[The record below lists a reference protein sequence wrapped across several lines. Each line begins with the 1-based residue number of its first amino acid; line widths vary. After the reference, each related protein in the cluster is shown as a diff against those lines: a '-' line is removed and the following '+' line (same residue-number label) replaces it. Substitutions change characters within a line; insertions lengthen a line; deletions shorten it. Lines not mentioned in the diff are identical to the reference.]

1 MLAGAMVFA
10 ACSPAATTAPTQE
23 PGATATAEPT
33 QGEAK
38 AITMQMWGRTVDETV
53 YKAIVEQWNATHK
66 NQVEL
71 TLIPSA
77 EYIARVAAAASG
89 GELPDLLDVDLIYM
103 PDFINQGL
111 LQPITDQVNAYAHK
125 ADLSPGHVDVSTTN
139 EGAIYGVPFYV
150 DASSLF
156 WNKDLYAQAGL
167 DPEKGPTSW
176 AEVADHAKKIRA
188 LGGDIYGFYFAGG
201 CAGCN
206 AYTYLPQL
214 WAAGGD
220 VIDYT
225 KHEATMTGNPIVKEF
240 YQYYADMWAAGVIP
254 ESAKAENGST
264 WLGTFASGKIGI
276 QPLGGG
282 WGIRGVI
289 TQNPDLNF
297 GVTYLPGKE
306 SGQTAS
312 FAGGDTIGVTTS
324 AQDVSAAWEFI
335 EWSLSDEVQL
345 EIYAKNG
352 AFTSRTD
359 LASNKYSDADQRYVL
374 NNQALKTGG
383 TPRTLGY
390 NEIFNDVN
398 GPWLAS
404 IVTAVFEGDVDG
416 ALATADEAIQGILD
430 GHYK

>member
-1 MLAGAMVFA
+1 MKTRWQRGLLVATLTMALAAAFGAG
-10 ACSPAATTAPTQE
+10 
-23 PGATATAEPT
+23 PGALA
-33 QGEAK
+33 QDG
-38 AITMQMWGRTVDETV
+38 ITMQMWGRNVDEPV
-53 YKAIVEQWNATHK
+53 YNQIVEQWNASHP
-66 NQVEL
+66 NQIEL
-71 TLIPSA
+71 TIIPSLD
-77 EYIARVAAAASG
+77 YIARVSAAASG

-111 LQPITDQVNAYAHK
+111 FQPITDQVNGYANK
-125 ADLSPGHVDVSTTN
+125 DALSPGHVQVSTTDD
-139 EGAIYGVPFYV
+139 GQIYGVPFYV

-156 WNKDLYAQAGL
+156 WNKDLYRQAGL
-167 DPEKGPTSW
+167 DPEKGPTTW
-176 AEVADHAKKIRA
+176 AEVAEHAAAIRA

-206 AYTYLPQL
+206 AYTYLPQI

-225 KHEATMTGNPIVKEF
+225 AHTATMATDPAVREAF
-240 YQYYADMWAAGVIP
+240 QYYHDMYAAGLMP
-254 ESAKAENGST
+254 ESAKAETGAT
-264 WLGTFASGKIGI
+264 WQSTFATGTIGI

-282 WGIRGVI
+282 WGIRGIVE
-289 TQNPDLNF
+289 QNPELDF

-306 SGQTAS
+306 AGQWAS
-312 FAGGDTIGVTTS
+312 FAGGDTIAVTTA
-324 AQDVSAAWEFI
+324 AQDVNAAWEFI

-345 EIYAKNG
+345 EIYAKGG

-359 LASNKYSDADQRYVL
+359 LASNQYSDADPRYVL
-374 NNQALKTGG
+374 NNEALAQGQ

-404 IVTAVFEGDVDG
+404 IVSAVFDGDKVYQ
-416 ALATADEAIQGILD
+416 LYYQPKL
-430 GHYK
+430 